1 MRRGELWWAELPLP
15 SGRRPVLL
23 LSRNEAYAVRELL
36 IASPVTTRIRDL
48 PTEVRLGPEDGLS
61 RESVANLDVIIT
73 IPKRT
78 LQERISVLSAEKIL
92 AVDKAAK
99 FALGLDD

>member
-1 MRRGELWWAELPLP
+1 MMRGELWWAELPPP

-23 LSRNEAYAVRELL
+23 LSRDEAYAVRELL
-36 IASPVTTRIRDL
+36 IASPITTRIRDL
-48 PTEVRLGPEDGLS
+48 PTEVRLGLEDGLP
-61 RESVANLDVIIT
+61 RESAVNLDVLIT

-78 LQERISVLSAEKIL
+78 LQERIAVLSSEKVL
-92 AVDKAAK
+92 AVDRAVK